1 MPPDHKMV
9 QVKILGVVDAEH
21 NPATVTIDSITQ
33 DEPAGW
39 IKSKSPD
46 GSGVGTDTAKPRAK
60 RLGNSNGRVYAITY
74 TTSDGKGGTCNGAV
88 SICVAY
94 DMDRSNSC
102 IDDGQIYDSTE
113 NESL

>member
-1 MPPDHKMV
+1 MV
-9 QVKILGVVDAEH
+9 QVKLLGMVDAEN
-21 NPATVTIDSITQ
+21 NPATVTIDSIIQ

-46 GSGVGTDTAKPRAK
+46 GSGVGTDTAKVRAK

-74 TTSDGKGGTCNGAV
+74 TASDGKGGTCNGAV
-88 SICVAY
+88 SICVPY
-94 DMDRSNSC
+94 NMDRGNSC
-102 IDDGQIYDSTE
+102 IDDGQINDSTE